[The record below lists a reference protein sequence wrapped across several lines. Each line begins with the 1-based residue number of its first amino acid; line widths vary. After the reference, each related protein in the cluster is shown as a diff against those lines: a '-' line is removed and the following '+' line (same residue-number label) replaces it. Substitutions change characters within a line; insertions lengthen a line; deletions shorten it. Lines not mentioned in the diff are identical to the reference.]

1 MPRTSAELAR
11 TLEVYR
17 HELTEMLRDIDRM
30 MLGGNRRQ
38 EAAEHIQRAR
48 QAVGLAR
55 AALIGGE
62 N

>member
-1 MPRTSAELAR
+1 MPRTSADLAR
-11 TLEVYR
+11 TLEGYR
-17 HELTEMLRDIDRM
+17 HELTEMLRDLNR
-30 MLGGNRRQ
+30 LSVNRRQ

-55 AALIGGE
+55 AALLGGE

>member
-1 MPRTSAELAR
+1 MPRTSADLAR
-11 TLEVYR
+11 TLECYR
-17 HELTEMLRDIDRM
+17 HELTEMLRDLDR
-30 MLGGNRRQ
+30 LTLSANRRQ

-55 AALIGGE
+55 AALLGGE

>member
-1 MPRTSAELAR
+1 MPRTSADLAR
-11 TLEVYR
+11 TLEGYR
-17 HELTEMLRDIDRM
+17 HELTEMLRDLNR
-30 MLGGNRRQ
+30 LSVNRRQ
-38 EAAEHIQRAR
+38 EAVEHIQRAR

>member
-11 TLEVYR
+11 TLEGYR
-17 HELTEMLRDIDRM
+17 HELTEMLRDLDR
-30 MLGGNRRQ
+30 LTLSTNRRQ

-55 AALIGGE
+55 AALLGGE

>member
-11 TLEVYR
+11 TLEGYR
-17 HELTEMLRDIDRM
+17 HELTEMLRDLDR
-30 MLGGNRRQ
+30 LSANRRQ

-55 AALIGGE
+55 AALLGGE

>member
-11 TLEVYR
+11 TLEGYR
-17 HELTEMLRDIDRM
+17 HELTEMLRDLDR
-30 MLGGNRRQ
+30 LSANRRQ
-38 EAAEHIQRAR
+38 EAAEHIRRAR

-55 AALIGGE
+55 AALLGGE